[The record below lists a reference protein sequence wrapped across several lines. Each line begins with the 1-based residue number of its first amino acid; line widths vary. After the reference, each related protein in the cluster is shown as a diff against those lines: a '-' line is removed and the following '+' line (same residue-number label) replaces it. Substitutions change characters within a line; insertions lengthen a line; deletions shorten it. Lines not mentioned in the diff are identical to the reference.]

1 MNTTSKAHISTMQKP
16 GVRILPVA
24 CSCPT
29 VTLSSC
35 RAGRNR
41 PYTSRYAEASCHISC
56 SARSSRGSGED
67 RNAASTAST
76 ELKSSV
82 RTMACFIMFRA
93 SSSRP
98 PPTCWAV
105 STLNPMAAAMAKPL
119 KSHVAEAIS
128 PTEADCAAPRRPT
141 MAASI
146 NCITMVANCAMMAG
160 QLSRSARP
168 ICCRVEIG
176 APLVSSSK

>member
-1 MNTTSKAHISTMQKP
+1 
-16 GVRILPVA
+16 
-24 CSCPT
+24 
-29 VTLSSC
+29 
-35 RAGRNR
+35 
-41 PYTSRYAEASCHISC
+41 
-56 SARSSRGSGED
+56 
-67 RNAASTAST
+67 
-76 ELKSSV
+76 
-82 RTMACFIMFRA
+82 
-93 SSSRP
+93 
-98 PPTCWAV
+98 
-105 STLNPMAAAMAKPL
+105 MAKPL